1 MTSKIHTDIGDV
13 NDDID
18 DTDNIEE
25 RNDKISVQP
34 LPDREHIL
42 QDRKRLCNAVRII
55 AWAYLLLH
63 LDLTFG
69 TVNVLPDW
77 AGYLLILD
85 ALPVLAKEESS
96 AVLLKPLCII
106 LSLWEGIMWCA
117 AIFGAQPN
125 WELIGLLVNVV
136 GLYFHFQLLTDL
148 ALIAEKYGC
157 PEGKRILKL
166 RTVRTI
172 LLTLTFLPQ
181 YLTFPDSMYEV
192 STIFL
197 IGINLVVAYFL
208 CRALFSLCGSLT
220 PDAQEER
227 DG

>member
-1 MTSKIHTDIGDV
+1 MTSKIHTDI
-13 NDDID
+13 
-18 DTDNIEE
+18 
-25 RNDKISVQP
+25 
-34 LPDREHIL
+34 
-42 QDRKRLCNAVRII
+42 CAAAVRII

-85 ALPVLAKEESS
+85 ALPALAKEESS
-96 AVLLKPLCII
+96 ASLLKPLCII
-106 LSLWEGIMWCA
+106 LALWEGS
-117 AIFGAQPN
+117 
-125 WELIGLLVNVV
+125 
-136 GLYFHFQLLTDL
+136 
-148 ALIAEKYGC
+148 
-157 PEGKRILKL
+157 ILKL

-181 YLTFPDSMYEV
+181 YLSFPDSMHEG
-192 STIFL
+192 SAILL